1 MNGLLVFSSLGVVDY
16 VLVGLHFSALT
27 KTIWWSTIADLYL
40 RGAWD
45 CIFYVLI
52 GLLCYL
58 KSKERTFEVFGF
70 YALYIDGTGPFN

>member
-1 MNGLLVFSSLGVVDY
+1 MVCWLLVVWGLVDY
-16 VLVGLHFSALT
+16 VLAGLHFSALT

-52 GLLCYL
+52 ALIKI
-58 KSKERTFEVFGF
+58 KSKDF
-70 YALYIDGTGPFN
+70 